1 MGCQTCGWATDK
13 NERPAE
19 NIPRAALDQSSRFID
34 ARGRRVTAPGGSG
47 G

>member
-1 MGCQTCGWATDK
+1 MACCRKNRGSHK